1 MRNKK
6 VIAGLVA
13 AMTLISTTSAIVSAA
28 GDFTVSISNTKAGAG
43 EEFSITLDMS
53 DIPSTGING
62 CDFGISYDSS
72 LVSIESVTL
81 GSLAK
86 DVSAL
91 EGDLPDPFECN
102 IEEDVISLM
111 YAIGTTDSSYYL
123 NGSGTFL
130 NITGTVNE
138 DAAAGSKAEFE
149 VVPVDRAVKPG
160 SADTN
165 ASIVFGYMGEDEAAV
180 MYTPVYETG
189 WVEVTGEDP
198 TEPPT
203 VAPTEEPTVAPT
215 EPPTVAPTEPSETPT
230 LDIPDGTLYGDV
242 NVDGSVDVGDVVT
255 LNMYILN
262 PTGNALEAESLA
274 NADVVRDNKID
285 STDGTLLMSYT
296 AMSVKAEELGK

>member
-13 AMTLISTTSAIVSAA
+13 AMTLVSTTSAIVSAA
-28 GDFTVSISNTKAGAG
+28 GDFTVSISNTTAGAG

-53 DIPSTGING
+53 DIPTTGING

-72 LVSIESVTL
+72 LVTIDEVTL

-86 DVSAL
+86 DVSTL

-130 NITGTVNE
+130 NITGTVNA
-138 DAAAGSKAEFE
+138 DAAVGSKAEFE

-165 ASIVFGYMGEDEAAV
+165 ATIVFGYMGEDEAAV
-180 MYTPVYETG
+180 TYTPVYEAG

-198 TEPPT
+198 TDPSEETTEPSEET
-203 VAPTEEPTVAPT
+203 TEPSEETT
-215 EPPTVAPTEPSETPT
+215 EPPETPT

-242 NVDGSVDVGDVVT
+242 NVDGTVDVGDVVT

-262 PTGNALEAESLA
+262 PTGNALEADGMA